1 MSDSPALAD
10 APSAT
15 TFPEAPKGASASRVA
30 APPSEFWNI
39 HGMCYRLPPLFDQLA
54 TAGAAE
60 APGFKTYAQWVA
72 STRAPAARP
81 DGAAKSAPKPAQRPI
96 GLPPGFVLPF
106 SEEEDRQ
113 VDEVREELERRARAY
128 GTVVRRDILR
138 QQRAIIAQQREMLQ
152 HHKRASLAAQ
162 KQVRVPA
169 LKAQRAAQTS
179 QVLVR
184 VKHLTKGLAAVA
196 KTRELVLEERWRH
209 AEKEQYFERR
219 ANGAAP
225 PTPGR
230 SAATPAK
237 LAGSGVVALFGG
249 GGAAG
254 GGGAP
259 AVLPRPQGRRPAPA
273 APVAAASPAERL
285 SFKRV
290 TVRLKGAGA
299 IGGRHSFA

>member
-184 VKHLTKGLAAVA
+184 VKNLTKGLAAVA
-196 KTRELVLEERWRH
+196 KTRELVLEQRWRH
-209 AEKEQYFERR
+209 AEKEAYFERR

-230 SAATPAK
+230 SAATPA
-237 LAGSGVVALFGG
+237 VVNKNL
-249 GGAAG
+249 
-254 GGGAP
+254 
-259 AVLPRPQGRRPAPA
+259 VIL
-273 APVAAASPAERL
+273 
-285 SFKRV
+285 
-290 TVRLKGAGA
+290 
-299 IGGRHSFA
+299 